1 MRTISIKTE
10 LKKQVIYNNP
20 HHFWSWFKQDL
31 YMVQNY
37 PSLNSVRDFA
47 VWFSTH
53 LYYYCKGIGFKIVV
67 SSEVIDINFYAGGN
81 PKFIEAIVSLVCKA
95 PKLDNIKI
103 KSFQEADITV
113 KDIKEELI
121 IIKTDNLRIQFNELR
136 YAVDEICQES
146 RRFGITIYYSEFI
159 FIKDK
164 ATLINEIY
172 EHLVR
177 YLGEQFIF
185 KKIMYINFASCYPN
199 NNYQPVSY
207 LKQDLNNDV
216 IYFLD
221 SVKSIDI

>member
-1 MRTISIKTE
+1 MRTISIIIE

-20 HHFWSWFKQDL
+20 YHFWSWLKQNL
-31 YMVQNY
+31 YMAQNY
-37 PSLNSVRDFA
+37 PSRDAINEFMISFKIHLN
-47 VWFSTH
+47 
-53 LYYYCKGIGFKIVV
+53 YYCKGLSFTV
-67 SSEVIDINFYAGGN
+67 SFIRDRILMNFFARGN
-81 PKFIEAIVSLVCKA
+81 PVYVEAIVSLVCKA
-95 PKLDNIKI
+95 PKLDNIKMT
-103 KSFQEADITV
+103 SFQEADITT

-185 KKIMYINFASCYPN
+185 QKLMYINFASCYPSN
-199 NNYQPVSY
+199 TYQPISY

-216 IYFLD
+216 IYFF
-221 SVKSIDI
+221 KKE